1 MIGQSDVR
9 TPTPSLA
16 ALGKTTLVAAAV
28 AALLLA
34 AFVLP
39 AEYGIDPLGTGRRLG
54 LTAIASPP
62 DEPVQ
67 PIANPEAASL
77 APTQR
82 GPVGDYPRPFK
93 LDTYEIALGPRESI
107 EYKYRLEK
115 GATML
120 YAWTATAPVAFDFH
134 GEGTGLLTDGA
145 PSSQSYEKQNGSRAT
160 GSFAAPFTGIHGWYW
175 ENAGTEPVTVRV
187 TSAGFYSNAVEI
199 RSNGTRKTR
208 DVRSLDDL
216 HPQRASK

>member
-1 MIGQSDVR
+1 MIGEPDVR
-9 TPTPSLA
+9 MPTPSLA

-39 AEYGIDPLGTGRRLG
+39 AEYGLDPLGTGRRLG

-62 DEPVQ
+62 QEPAQ
-67 PIANPEAASL
+67 PVDD
-77 APTQR
+77 APL
-82 GPVGDYPRPFK
+82 PMK
-93 LDTYEIALGPRESI
+93 ADTYEIVLGPRESI
-107 EYKYRLEK
+107 EYKYRLRK
-115 GATML
+115 GASMA
-120 YAWTATAPVAFDFH
+120 YAWTATAPVVVDFH

-145 PSSQSYEKQNGSRAT
+145 PSSQSYEKQNGRRAA
-160 GSFAAPFTGIHGWYW
+160 GSFSAPFTGIHGWYW
-175 ENAGTEPVTVRV
+175 ENASAGPVTVSV
-187 TSAGFYSNAVEI
+187 TSAGFYTNAVEI

-216 HPQRASK
+216 QR